1 MLNHK
6 QLEQYRDDIKSRV
19 VRIETI
25 VERVESQLSKL
36 NGRTT
41 SLESW
46 KSWMT
51 GGMALLVILITIAIG
66 VL

>member
-1 MLNHK
+1 MNHK

-25 VERVESQLSKL
+25 VERVENQLSKL
-36 NGRTT
+36 NGRTS

-51 GGMALLVILITIAIG
+51 GGMALLLIGITIAIG
-66 VL
+66 VM

>member
-1 MLNHK
+1 MNHK
-6 QLEQYRDDIKSRV
+6 QLEQYRDDIRSRV

-36 NGRTT
+36 NGRTS

-51 GGMALLVILITIAIG
+51 GGMALLLIGITIAIG
-66 VL
+66 VM

>member
-1 MLNHK
+1 MNNK
-6 QLEQYRDDIKSRV
+6 EVVKYREDLKSRV

-25 VERVESQLSKL
+25 VERVESHLGKL
-36 NGRTT
+36 NSRT
-41 SLESW
+41 SNLESW

-51 GGMALLVILITIAIG
+51 GGMAILLIMITIAIG